1 MKKWYNI
8 PVNIM
13 KKYIVTY
20 IDYEN
25 GRALNAFAL
34 NQACN
39 TKKELSIT
47 IN

>member
-1 MKKWYNI
+1 MNLCYNI

-20 IDYEN
+20 VEYEN
-25 GRALNAFAL
+25 GRALNAFVL

>member
-1 MKKWYNI
+1 MNLCYNI

-20 IDYEN
+20 VEYKN
-25 GRALNAFAL
+25 GRASNAFAL
-34 NQACN
+34 NQACD